1 MEGDTSIR
9 EPRPVEKRTLI
20 LIGAGIPLVYQ
31 SLLTIVA
38 FIAPET
44 ILPPAGWVSLHLLTG
59 LLFTCCPV
67 LAVRLSGV
75 SLGEAWRAIGG
86 RRVSLLDGSIAFL
99 VGLLAI
105 LPIQWAYNIVVFWL
119 FGLSP
124 DFGFS
129 QSARDLVPFII
140 LVLVVG
146 PLGEETFFR
155 GYLGKLGWKPWVF
168 ILGSSLLWSAM
179 HIDPLAFLPLL
190 WTGIVFA
197 VIRLRLKSFF
207 TSLLLHI
214 SINGLALLLHF
225 LVT

>member
-1 MEGDTSIR
+1 MGDTSIQKQR
-9 EPRPVEKRTLI
+9 AVEKRTLI
-20 LIGAGIPLVYQ
+20 LIGAGVPLLYQ
-31 SLLTIVA
+31 ALLTIIA
-38 FIAPET
+38 FTAPET
-44 ILPPAGWVSLHLLTG
+44 ILPPVGWVGLHLLTG
-59 LLFTCCPV
+59 VLFTCCPV

-86 RRVSLLDGSIAFL
+86 RRVSLLDGSLAFL

-105 LPIQWAYNIVVFWL
+105 LPIQWVYNLIVYSL

-146 PLGEETFFR
+146 PVGEETFFR
-155 GYLGKLGWKPWVF
+155 GYLGSLGWKPWVF
-168 ILGSSLLWSAM
+168 IVGSGLLWSAM

-197 VIRLRLKSFF
+197 FIRMRLKSFLP
-207 TSLLLHI
+207 TLLLHI
-214 SINGLALLLHF
+214 SINALALVLHF
-225 LVT
+225 LVN